1 MFTWRMAVKTERER
15 ELRKMYIDMHM
26 EHTLL
31 QVTAC
36 CHLVSLW
43 VRQSAGSYHRVMS
56 DW

>member
-36 CHLVSLW
+36 CHLVSL
-43 VRQSAGSYHRVMS
+43 
-56 DW
+56 